1 MIQRGEIYL
10 VNLTKNV
17 GSEQGGIRPAVII
30 QNDKGNQYSPTTV
43 VCPNT
48 FSTSHV

>member
-30 QNDKGNQYSPTTV
+30 QNNKGNQIIKNKHSP
-43 VCPNT
+43 
-48 FSTSHV
+48 